1 MQKFFNISIL
11 ILCVLA
17 FSRFIPHPPNFTS
30 LLALSF
36 YVPVI
41 FGLRYLP
48 ILLIS
53 FAITDFIIGYHTLTF
68 FTWGSIFVIGLM
80 AQLFNKTLLWRISG
94 SLTGALIF
102 FVFTNFGVWTT
113 GMYGL
118 DLAGIKTTYLLAIP
132 FFAYSI
138 LSTLIFSLI
147 IELIYKLYISYKIKI
162 NSQS

>member
-1 MQKFFNISIL
+1 MI
-11 ILCVLA
+11 
-17 FSRFIPHPPNFTS
+17 
-30 LLALSF
+30 
-36 YVPVI
+36 
-41 FGLRYLP
+41 
-48 ILLIS
+48 
-53 FAITDFIIGYHTLTF
+53 
-68 FTWGSIFVIGLM
+68 
-80 AQLFNKTLLWRISG
+80 
-94 SLTGALIF
+94 